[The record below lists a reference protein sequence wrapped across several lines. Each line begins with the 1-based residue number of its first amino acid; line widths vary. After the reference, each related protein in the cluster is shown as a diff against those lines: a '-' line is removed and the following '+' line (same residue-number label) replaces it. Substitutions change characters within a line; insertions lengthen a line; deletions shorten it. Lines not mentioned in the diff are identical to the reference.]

1 LVSRY
6 EKERDNQSS
15 GKAEGFG
22 CREKVWQVS
31 PFFDLVAIE
40 RGSSR
45 REEMDH
51 YTNLQARQ
59 INNLEDYAANV

>member
-31 PFFDLVAIE
+31 PFFDLVTIE
-40 RGSSR
+40 R
-45 REEMDH
+45 
-51 YTNLQARQ
+51 
-59 INNLEDYAANV
+59 